1 MASIF
6 AQALQVVTSHVWISL
21 AVAALLGLAVGLYLR
36 TAMFKARIR
45 TSVVERDLALTELD
59 QVKDEL
65 DALFAAQRKQRAQ
78 TARQESEA
86 GDVAAGLKDRDDR
99 IAALTEEM
107 RGLREDI
114 AAQEAAAASALPAS
128 PTSSDGPVLVD
139 TELAERNAWLE
150 ARIAT
155 LEAEVEVAGRS
166 SGSASGSTDVDL
178 ARLRWR
184 NRYLEGRLAYFE
196 EGQAS
201 ALESVDHDRADEAA
215 SEEES
220 GSDLEA
226 EVGMAAV
233 EAAEGAG
240 DEGTEL
246 EGAGDEGAE
255 LESADIEGAE
265 TVVSPDEAVT
275 EPTAEIVGHD
285 GSDLAADQVVSPD
298 QVTDD
303 TGEDVP
309 ESALS
314 VETMQDGE
322 PDADSK
328 VPESPDTLL
337 PATEGHDGLPADSAG
352 TTDSADPADGAE
364 SAPEALP
371 PVEHPSE
378 AMLKQLEDEQSR
390 PAASVP
396 PVMDRPK
403 GAADDLTA
411 ISGIGPRIEEVL
423 HDIGIWSYRQIADWS
438 PEHVAWVEQHLS
450 FHGRITREGW
460 IGQARALL

>member
-240 DEGTEL
+240 DEG
-246 EGAGDEGAE
+246 AE

>member
-1 MASIF
+1 
-6 AQALQVVTSHVWISL
+6 
-21 AVAALLGLAVGLYLR
+21 
-36 TAMFKARIR
+36 MFKARIR

-233 EAAEGAG
+233 EAVEGAGDEGAELEGAG
-240 DEGTEL
+240 DEGTELEGAGDEGAEL

-322 PDADSK
+322 PDADAK